1 MALTEN
7 NAPDLAKDS
16 RPHVVIVGGGFGGLY
31 AARALGTGAKRRQG
45 AVRVTIVDRQN
56 FHLFRPMLY
65 QVATGLLSADEGAG
79 PIRTILRRQKNTDVL
94 MAEVTGVD
102 TQNRRVLMGPDS
114 LSYDYLILA
123 TGIHYNYFGHDEW
136 QQDA

>member
-1 MALTEN
+1 
-7 NAPDLAKDS
+7 
-16 RPHVVIVGGGFGGLY
+16 VVIVVGGFGGLY
-31 AARALGTGAKRRQG
+31 AARALGRAP
-45 AVRVTIVDRQN
+45 VRVTLVNRQN

-65 QVATGLLSADEGAG
+65 QVATGLPSADEVAG

-94 MAEVTGVD
+94 MAEVTDVD

-123 TGIHYNYFGHDEW
+123 TGIHYSYFGHDEW
-136 QQDA
+136 KDTRPA